1 MLFWFKVFSSASRS
15 CGSGLSIDG
24 RLGSRGP
31 RGLRLDLPDPR
42 FAEPSMSDFAGA
54 QFVEV
59 NDCDPI

>member
-1 MLFWFKVFSSASRS
+1 MLFWFKVFSSASRA

-42 FAEPSMSDFAGA
+42 FAEASMSEIGVA

-59 NDCDPI
+59 HDIDAF